1 MHHSYPVIEAAE
13 VTILYNLRI
22 EPLVEFSS
30 RSKGAENRCSRTHH
44 IPLLEIQKLLP
55 DKFVVHSLFLTQ
67 GVFIFNV
74 APAVTASLPAILPL
88 IKVHDFDNPV
98 AIRFWK
104 RTRSNGTLCTVVF
117 NFSAFT
123 SQQPM

>member
-55 DKFVVHSLFLTQ
+55 DKFVVRSLFLTQ
-67 GVFIFNV
+67 GEEAYLYHQRIYHRRRN
-74 APAVTASLPAILPL
+74 
-88 IKVHDFDNPV
+88 
-98 AIRFWK
+98 RQ
-104 RTRSNGTLCTVVF
+104 R
-117 NFSAFT
+117 
-123 SQQPM
+123 